1 MWKLMTGAVA
11 ALILTAGAIPILAAG
26 AAGAQTT
33 MRISH
38 QVPTGHHMHK
48 LLESFKA
55 EVEKNTGGAVHVQL
69 FPAEQA
75 FKAAENHPAV
85 ARGAIEAAMAVNF
98 QWGGT
103 IPEMNVTTIPYLFT
117 DLERIKK
124 FPGSEA
130 AKLLERKLEAKGVKN
145 VAWLYITRQSIFTS
159 GKKPI
164 VKIEDF
170 KGLKVRGL
178 NAIADAGLTAVGAA
192 PSAMPGSEVYQ
203 ALESGVLDAGLTD
216 LSAAVSRKFFEVQKF
231 GTVTPYF
238 SVYFHMYVN
247 PAWWGKLTADQ
258 RTGIEKAAQKTEVDA
273 IGVTEATAAAAVG
286 ELRAKGMNI
295 HVQTADEQKAWHAA
309 MQKPVIDAFTKAAP
323 EDGTRIIELLSK
335 L

>member
-11 ALILTAGAIPILAAG
+11 ALILTAGTVD
-26 AAGAQTT
+26 AQTT

-55 EVEKNTGGAVHVQL
+55 EVEKNTAGAVQVQL

-130 AKLLERKLEAKGVKN
+130 AKLLERKLETKGVKN

-164 VKIEDF
+164 VKVEDF

-238 SVYFHMYVN
+238 SVYFHMYAN
-247 PAWWGKLTADQ
+247 PAWWGKLSPDQ
-258 RTGIEKAAQKTEVDA
+258 RAGIEKAAQKTEIDA

-323 EDGTRIIELLSK
+323 EDGAKLIELLSK